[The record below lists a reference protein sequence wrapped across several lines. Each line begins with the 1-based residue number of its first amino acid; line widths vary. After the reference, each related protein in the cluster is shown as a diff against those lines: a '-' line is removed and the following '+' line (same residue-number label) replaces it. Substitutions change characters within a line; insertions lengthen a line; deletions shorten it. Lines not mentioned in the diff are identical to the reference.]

1 MGEALGI
8 CPSGPWHGRQRRADA
23 PSPSPAAPTS
33 LPKRIAPR
41 GASAAPG
48 RSGRRPFYPTGAAL
62 RVPIAPT
69 LASAVSA
76 GRRPAGRG
84 PPRAHRPPA
93 VPGRA
98 HAQTASWTRGPHRR
112 QQAYGSLLLPKTN
125 EDTRAHTPGDQ
136 VPCLP
141 TGLLHLAQRPP
152 LPSTVPK
159 GKESSSLFTAA

>member
-76 GRRPAGRG
+76 GPAPRWSRPPKGPQAPRRPRQGTRPDCQLDTGAAGG
-84 PPRAHRPPA
+84 SRPMALSCSLKP
-93 VPGRA
+93 
-98 HAQTASWTRGPHRR
+98 TR
-112 QQAYGSLLLPKTN
+112 
-125 EDTRAHTPGDQ
+125 TRAPTPQ
-136 VPCLP
+136 EIKCRVSRR
-141 TGLLHLAQRPP
+141 AY
-152 LPSTVPK
+152 
-159 GKESSSLFTAA
+159 FT